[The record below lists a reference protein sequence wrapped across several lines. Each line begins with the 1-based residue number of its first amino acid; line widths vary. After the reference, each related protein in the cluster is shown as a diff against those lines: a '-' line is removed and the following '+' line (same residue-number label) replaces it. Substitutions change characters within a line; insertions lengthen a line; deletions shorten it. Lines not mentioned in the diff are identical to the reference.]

1 MSTQPNEG
9 GIAALSEAQVE
20 ALGGWQEVTTW
31 LGWLKD
37 KREFVAPLLKGY
49 EEFMAAVTW
58 RSRLAAIGG
67 VMDAMGV
74 VIDSAP
80 DAVSVF
86 VASSL
91 SDGDESEFVVSVLA
105 DCQTQFEAMGI
116 NWGDLITKLP
126 QFIGYIQVVAELLKR
141 FRPPAGMMAAA
152 VVIPPI
158 HGLVYRPFSL
168 AA

>member
-1 MSTQPNEG
+1 MSTQPNED

-31 LGWLKD
+31 LGWLKE
-37 KREFVAPLLKGY
+37 KREYVPTLLKGY
-49 EEFMAAVTW
+49 QDFLSATDW

-67 VMDAMGV
+67 VMDG
-74 VIDSAP
+74 IGLIIGTAP
-80 DAVSVF
+80 DAVSTF
-86 VASSL
+86 VASNL
-91 SDGDESEFVVSVLA
+91 SEGDESEFVVTTLA
-105 DCQTQFEAMGI
+105 QCQASFESLGI
-116 NWGDLITKLP
+116 NWADFITKLP

-141 FRPPAGMMAAA
+141 FRAPAGMMAAA

-158 HGLVYRPFSL
+158 HGLVYQPFSR